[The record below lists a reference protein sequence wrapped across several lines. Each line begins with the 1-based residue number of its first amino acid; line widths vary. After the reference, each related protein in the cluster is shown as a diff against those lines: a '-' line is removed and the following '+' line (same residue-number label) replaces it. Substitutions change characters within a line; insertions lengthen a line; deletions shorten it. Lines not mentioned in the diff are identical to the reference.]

1 MRRKAAV
8 AGLFY
13 PGSRDSLLKWLE
25 TAMDITPQK
34 LYDAKGVMVPHAG
47 YIYSGHVA
55 AVVYSSIYAPEVAI
69 IMGPNHTGLGTKASI
84 LTEGEWETPLGI
96 VKIDEYLASSILKG
110 SSVLEEDYLA
120 HLKEHSV
127 EVQVPFLQ
135 YLNPS
140 IKIVPIVLAPLGIDE
155 ITDISTAISQAV
167 NSYPGKVLVVASSDM
182 SHYVPSYVAKEK
194 DMKALERIVALDW
207 KGLLRTVFENDIS
220 MCGYIPTA
228 IMIDAS
234 LKLGAE
240 RAELLS
246 YSNSGEVSGEEP
258 VVGYAGVVIY

>member
-1 MRRKAAV
+1 
-8 AGLFY
+8 
-13 PGSRDSLLKWLE
+13 
-25 TAMDITPQK
+25 
-34 LYDAKGVMVPHAG
+34 
-47 YIYSGHVA
+47 
-55 AVVYSSIYAPEVAI
+55 
-69 IMGPNHTGLGTKASI
+69 
-84 LTEGEWETPLGI
+84 
-96 VKIDEYLASSILKG
+96 
-110 SSVLEEDYLA
+110 
-120 HLKEHSV
+120 
-127 EVQVPFLQ
+127 
-135 YLNPS
+135 
-140 IKIVPIVLAPLGIDE
+140 
-155 ITDISTAISQAV
+155 
-167 NSYPGKVLVVASSDM
+167 VLVVASSDM